1 MLRMVVLFKGLR
13 LTELGDVTSPNSGG
27 MMIGSAGL
35 VVSSADPFPNGLR
48 HGKFIVFV
56 HAGRV
61 QTTRF
66 RTSGTACSSHVLSDW
81 QCVRPLLICRQGG
94 VGRLT
99 NISPIIVQLRIS
111 CSWLVSRKC
120 STPSAAASPLPTPWT
135 HRFTI
140 PQTPPEQS
148 QYFDTKSII
157 KSVHYSTIYNI
168 PRPSLAPRSRQRQV
182 KAHFAFALPKIK
194 TI

>member
-1 MLRMVVLFKGLR
+1 MLSGWKNCITRRNLMLRMVVLFKGLR

-81 QCVRPLLICRQGG
+81 QCVRPLLICRQGR

-111 CSWLVSRKC
+111 VFL
-120 STPSAAASPLPTPWT
+120 ASEPQVQHPLGGSL
-135 HRFTI
+135 
-140 PQTPPEQS
+140 TPP
-148 QYFDTKSII
+148 
-157 KSVHYSTIYNI
+157 N
-168 PRPSLAPRSRQRQV
+168 SLDA
-182 KAHFAFALPKIK
+182 
-194 TI
+194 